1 MKKMLILGAGIG
13 IGLGI
18 GYAINKGLE
27 QEQLMFDAKHLA
39 QEIADMR
46 VQYDRELDLFQKGAN
61 GDLESYYK
69 VSMYCNAQELLNKLE
84 AKVAKITINKDILK
98 KDLEVARDVVNY
110 LKEESKESGY

>member
-39 QEIADMR
+39 QDIVDIR

-61 GDLESYYK
+61 GDLESYYR

-84 AKVAKITINKDILK
+84 SKAAKIKNKDIIK
-98 KDLEVARDVVNY
+98 KDLKVARDVVNF